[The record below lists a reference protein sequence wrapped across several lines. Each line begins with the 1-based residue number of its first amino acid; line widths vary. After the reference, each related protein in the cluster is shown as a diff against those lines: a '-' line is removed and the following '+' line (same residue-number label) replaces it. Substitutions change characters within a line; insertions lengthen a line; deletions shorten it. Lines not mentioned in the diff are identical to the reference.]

1 MNELHVFDVEYV
13 LGHWLVLCLEVP
25 PVTKNQKYQYI
36 LNGYRRINP
45 SIQEWYETHCL
56 KMSNNKI
63 KKWKEILKQKTF
75 IRVELSYYLQDY
87 RKDTHNYIEFISD
100 CLEKITGIN
109 DKRFLFSEIQL
120 NIDKENPRIVI
131 RMYELETRID
141 EKYKEREIK

>member
-1 MNELHVFDVEYV
+1 MNELNIFDVEYI
-13 LGHWLVLCLEVP
+13 LGSVLVLCLEVP

-36 LNGYRRINP
+36 INHYRKINP
-45 SIQEWYETHCL
+45 AINEWYETHCL
-56 KMSNNKI
+56 KMSNNNKI

-131 RMYELETRID
+131 RMYELETSVD
-141 EKYKEREIK
+141 ENIRKEK